1 MLLREETAKVLHTKS
16 NGDKLVASA
25 SGDGYTAFTKDDV
38 HIGHISAET
47 DPAAI
52 AEFSKKEPKYEA
64 IDMSLEDLQRTADRY
79 LDVEIVEL
87 MRTILEK
94 TSSMNREQLS
104 RLVRWCRNFYA
115 LLEEFVSDD
124 LTEGY
129 MDAHDGMNHVD
140 TLDMM
145 AALKAVVREY
155 GHMELVTPIRCEMRD
170 DEHGRRLA
178 LVPTTNEGL
187 IPDKIVP
194 DKIGGDI
201 ILNLDGSH
209 SSVGFLGGT
218 ATTTNNGEE
227 GNHEATNS
235 HKEDLDEAMSNSAL
249 SNIFGVLGDTYGKI
263 MLKSDQADKILE
275 ACGQEPTGK
284 DATFDEV
291 LSVVQDV
298 IAGAPLAATAVV
310 ALLEAVFD
318 VLLALATAGLI
329 ALPLDG
335 PVGEVI
341 TSILAAIPVAAV
353 VGAIVAA
360 PAALANRLVLLA
372 RKALR
377 NKNDVDRVEK
387 AAQQVAVKK
396 EPVDESIA
404 GLGLAALSPVIAAS
418 RTASSPR
425 NSRGNFAGNTINFN
439 FSGNNARWDPHTDFS
454 GNSNDMSGNSARVDA
469 KVAEVS
475 PEVAAQVNPE
485 VTASVPVDFDA
496 DGASVGVLGG
506 QAGAGGTLHNKTND
520 DMTNEDIHDDVMPQ
534 YCADEY
540 DDDFDDLSSFNE
552 CSEVK
557 RADAL
562 YGVRERDDLV
572 EAVYTDTNGIMG
584 IAGETYTTDE
594 LRKIWNDSHNDD
606 PSMAKYNGD
615 YDRWVS
621 DTLAQMS
628 RNDDVDEAF
637 DMSYG
642 PDLGKLSWQ
651 VSSFLDVDALGEDK
665 WIEFICDD
673 PRDVVGGTKT
683 MRFEAI
689 GENDHKYGFI
699 RTNGDAVDVQFRN
712 GSEAMCHSAEEVARF
727 IAGEF
732 GISL

>member
-1 MLLREETAKVLHTKS
+1 MKVKKMLLREETAKVLHTKS
-16 NGDKLVASA
+16 NGDKLVAAA

-64 IDMSLEDLQRTADRY
+64 LDMSLEELQRTADRY
-79 LDVEIVEL
+79 LDVEIDEL

-104 RLVRWCRNFYA
+104 RLVRWCRNFYT
-115 LLEEFVSDD
+115 LLEEFVSAD

-129 MDAHDGMNHVD
+129 MDTHEGVAHID
-140 TLDMM
+140 TLDLM
-145 AALKAVVREY
+145 AALKSVVREY
-155 GHMELVTPIRCEMRD
+155 GHMELVTPLYCELHD
-170 DEHGRRLA
+170 DEHGRRL
-178 LVPTTNEGL
+178 E
-187 IPDKIVP
+187 
-194 DKIGGDI
+194 
-201 ILNLDGSH
+201 LNRAVDEQL
-209 SSVGFLGGT
+209 
-218 ATTTNNGEE
+218 
-227 GNHEATNS
+227 
-235 HKEDLDEAMSNSAL
+235 LDEKTFKAVRSKSATDKPPAGTTL
-249 SNIFGVLGDTYGKI
+249 SRPETEAEVAKYVAQQSPSQQKKI
-263 MLKSDQADKILE
+263 
-275 ACGQEPTGK
+275 
-284 DATFDEV
+284 ATK
-291 LSVVQDV
+291 
-298 IAGAPLAATAVV
+298 LA
-310 ALLEAVFD
+310 
-318 VLLALATAGLI
+318 
-329 ALPLDG
+329 
-335 PVGEVI
+335 
-341 TSILAAIPVAAV
+341 AAIPAEDIQQATDKLKSKLDDKVLTDYDKQVLKEKTNIDPKIIEGADTLFELIDGLLNLLGDLAPV
-353 VGAIVAA
+353 VGIILDVLELLPIDEIISGVPTGGCGAIVTGILS
-360 PAALANRLVLLA
+360 ALPQWYLVGLAVQWGITGVKALGKNIKDMGINLLA
-372 RKALR
+372 ED
-377 NKNDVDRVEK
+377 NDDFMDAENMDMSEFDSHVGKEEDIEFVMTEYI
-387 AAQQVAVKK
+387 ADSTLIEFVKK
-396 EPVDESIA
+396 
-404 GLGLAALSPVIAAS
+404 
-418 RTASSPR
+418 
-425 NSRGNFAGNTINFN
+425 
-439 FSGNNARWDPHTDFS
+439 
-454 GNSNDMSGNSARVDA
+454 VDA
-469 KVAEVS
+469 
-475 PEVAAQVNPE
+475 
-485 VTASVPVDFDA
+485 TTWL
-496 DGASVGVLGG
+496 VGV
-506 QAGAGGTLHNKTND
+506 
-520 DMTNEDIHDDVMPQ
+520 EDEVVTVKFDPSWSEYVYTIEGKGPYSHRSYEYISRDVYDFVMSQ
-534 YCADEY
+534 RASDKY

-562 YGVRERDDLV
+562 YGVGERNELV

-584 IAGETYTTDE
+584 IVGETYTTAE

-615 YDRWVS
+615 YDGWVS

-628 RNDDVDEAF
+628 RNDGVDEAF

-673 PRDVVGGTKT
+673 PRDVVGSTKT

>member
-1 MLLREETAKVLHTKS
+1 MKVKKMLLREETEKVLHTKS
-16 NGDKLVASA
+16 NGDKLVAAA
-25 SGDGYTAFTKDDV
+25 SGDGYAAFTNDDV

-47 DPAAI
+47 DAAAI

-64 IDMSLEDLQRTADRY
+64 LNMSLEELQRTADRY
-79 LDVEIVEL
+79 LDVEIDEL

-170 DEHGRRLA
+170 DDHGRRLA

-201 ILNLDGSH
+201 NLNLDGSH

-218 ATTTNNGEE
+218 ATNTNNGEE
-227 GNHEATNS
+227 GDHDAINS
-235 HKEDLDEAMSNSAL
+235 HNEDLNEAVSKSGLA
-249 SNIFGVLGDTYGKI
+249 NIFGALGETYGKI
-263 MLKSDQADKILE
+263 MLTSEQADKILT
-275 ACGQEPTGK
+275 ACGKEPTGK
-284 DATFDEV
+284 DATFDEILKV
-291 LSVVQDV
+291 AQDV
-298 IAGAPLAATAVV
+298 VATAPLAASGLVAV
-310 ALLEAVFD
+310 AESVFD
-318 VLLALATAGLI
+318 VLLNLATVGLI
-329 ALPLDG
+329 ALPIDG
-335 PVGEVI
+335 PVGEII
-341 TSILAAIPVAAV
+341 TGLLAAIPVAAI
-353 VGAIVAA
+353 VGAITAV
-360 PAALANRLVLLA
+360 PAAIANRLILLA

-377 NKNDVDRVEK
+377 NKNDVEKVEK
-387 AAQQVAVKK
+387 AAQ
-396 EPVDESIA
+396 EA
-404 GLGLAALSPVIAAS
+404 G
-418 RTASSPR
+418 
-425 NSRGNFAGNTINFN
+425 
-439 FSGNNARWDPHTDFS
+439 
-454 GNSNDMSGNSARVDA
+454 
-469 KVAEVS
+469 
-475 PEVAAQVNPE
+475 
-485 VTASVPVDFDA
+485 VTE
-496 DGASVGVLGG
+496 
-506 QAGAGGTLHNKTND
+506 
-520 DMTNEDIHDDVMPQ
+520 TNEDLDDDFMDAENMEMSEFDSHTGKLEDIEFVMTEYIADSMLIEFVKKVDATTWLVGVEDEVVTVKFDPSWSE
-534 YCADEY
+534 YVYTIEGKGPYSHRSYEYISRDVYDFVMSHRSGDEY

-562 YGVRERDDLV
+562 YGVEKRDELV

-584 IAGETYTTDE
+584 IAGETYTTAE

-615 YDRWVS
+615 YDKWVS

-637 DMSYG
+637 DMTYG
-642 PDLGKLSWQ
+642 PDFDKLSWQ
-651 VSSFLDVDALGEDK
+651 VASLLDVDALGEDN
-665 WIEFICDD
+665 WIEFDCDE
-673 PRDVVGGTKT
+673 PRGLMGSKEKT
-683 MRFEAI
+683 MRFQAI
-689 GENDHKYGFI
+689 GENAHKYGYLK
-699 RTNGDAVDVQFRN
+699 TAGLKVEVHFRN
-712 GSEAMCHSAEEVARF
+712 GSEAVCNNAEEIARF

-732 GISL
+732 GISI